1 MHPARAQIPVPAMKR
16 RLGCLVGLTL
26 LAAHLPAAAQSP
38 ALDEVRRVAGE
49 DNRVQDHLRVL
60 TRRYGPRLTGSEV
73 LYDAQVWALETF
85 RSFGL
90 EARLERWGEFP
101 VGFHRGPSSARVTAP
116 AERELECITRCW
128 SAGTL
133 GPVEGRAVVTP
144 RNHEELEALRADL
157 PGAWILGRRLGRDER
172 RAWERELAGDD
183 EGADGTRLLEE
194 LEEAFDAACEEAG
207 IAGRVRSGPADGLLV
222 TGGNHRVDPDDL
234 PEEVS
239 ITLRGDQFREVME
252 DIEAGHEVRL
262 EFDIDN
268 RFVPGPIDLYNVIA
282 DLEGTE
288 FPDEYVIVQA
298 HIDSWDGA
306 QGACDNGT
314 GTSTTLEAA
323 RLLAGL
329 GLRPRRTIRFILYGG
344 EEQGL
349 LGSAAYVEQHAEE
362 LERVSIVLNHDNGPN
377 PLKGISAT
385 EAMLADFERV
395 FAPVKELDSE
405 RPFEVLEGDG
415 IRGGASDHASFVNKG
430 VPGFHWIQNQE
441 GYRHVHH
448 TQHDTFEYADADDQ
462 AFNAT
467 VVALSAWGFAQLDGL
482 VDRTNMRAPQPRR
495 MGIQL
500 DGNRVARVTPGMRAA
515 EAGWKVDDVILSID
529 GVETTSRG
537 KVVRELQQG
546 GPSKSFVLRR
556 GEEEVAST
564 LDYSDDPDEPRRKEA
579 AVERGRRRER
589 RARERAER
597 RRGQAGDEEGS
608 EDG

>member
-1 MHPARAQIPVPAMKR
+1 MKR
-16 RLGCLVGLTL
+16 STGCLLGLL
-26 LAAHLPAAAQSP
+26 LCGALPADAQTP
-38 ALDEVRRVAGE
+38 ALDSIRRIARE
-49 DNRVQDHLRVL
+49 DNRVQDHLRLL
-60 TRRYGPRLTGSEV
+60 TRRYGQRLTSSQV

-101 VGFHRGPSSARVTAP
+101 VGFHRGPTSGRVTAP
-116 AERELECITRCW
+116 VERELEFITRCW

-133 GPVEGRAVVTP
+133 GPVEGRAVATP
-144 RNHEELEALRADL
+144 RNPEALEALRADL
-157 PGAWILGRRLGRDER
+157 PGAWVLSRRLGRDER
-172 RAWERELAGDD
+172 RAWQEELAGDD
-183 EGADGTRLLEE
+183 PDADGRALLEE
-194 LEEAFDAACEEAG
+194 LERAFEEACNAAG
-207 IAGRVRSGPADGLLV
+207 IAGRVRSGPTDGLLV

-234 PEEVS
+234 PTDVT
-239 ITLRGDQFREVME
+239 ITLRGDQFQELID
-252 DIEAGHEVRL
+252 DIDAGEPVRL
-262 EFDIDN
+262 EFDVDN

-282 DLEGTE
+282 EIEGTE
-288 FPDEYVIVQA
+288 FPDEVVIVQA

-306 QGACDNGT
+306 QGTCDNGT

-323 RLLAGL
+323 RILAGL
-329 GLRPRRTIRFILYGG
+329 DVRPRRTIRFILYGG

-349 LGSAAYVEQHAEE
+349 LGSAAYVDQIAEE

-385 EAMLADFERV
+385 EPMVADFERV
-395 FAPVKELDSE
+395 FAPVKALDPE
-405 RPFEVLEGDG
+405 RPFEVLEVDG

-430 VPGFHWIQNQE
+430 VPAFHWIQSQE

-448 TQHDTFEYADADDQ
+448 TQHDTFDYADADDQ

-467 VVALSAWGFAQLDGL
+467 VVALAAWGFAQLDGL

-495 MGIQL
+495 MGVQL

-529 GVETTSRG
+529 GVATTSRG

-546 GPSKSFVLRR
+546 GASKRFVLRR
-556 GEEEVAST
+556 GEEEVESV
-564 LDYSDDPDEPRRKEA
+564 LDYTDDPDEPRREEA
-579 AVERGRRRER
+579 AEGRRRRREE
-589 RARERAER
+589 RAREREAR
-597 RRGQAGDEEGS
+597 RRGRGGEGAD